1 MNNILS
7 FEKLNEYGIKNAF
20 IGKPYDFSKANANFR
35 SDIVNIL
42 DVDINKIY
50 QCTQTH
56 SDNVVIV
63 NKDDDI
69 NSDKFN
75 NVDGLITNVKGT
87 TLLIKTAD
95 CQGIFLYDPIKQVI
109 GNIHSGW
116 VGTTKKIIIKAINI
130 MVNNFGCNKED
141 IMCFFNPSINKCHFE
156 IEDDALDIFK
166 NVFGS
171 KINSFLD
178 IGKIKD
184 NKQKYYLD
192 LVGLNKQILL
202 DYDINN
208 NNIYIQDICTYCDN
222 NYHSYRKTKTTL
234 RNGCIISL

>member
-20 IGKPYDFSKANANFR
+20 IGKPYDFSETNIGFRNDIANTLN
-35 SDIVNIL
+35 
-42 DVDINKIY
+42 VDINKIY
-50 QCTQTH
+50 QCNQTH

-63 NKDDDI
+63 NENDDI
-69 NSDKFN
+69 NSDKFS

-87 TLLIKTAD
+87 TLMIKTAD
-95 CQGIFLYDPIKQVI
+95 CQGIFLYDPMKQVI

-116 VGTTKKIIIKAINI
+116 VGTTKKIIIKAIDI
-130 MVNNFGCNKED
+130 MVNNFGCHKEN

-156 IEDDALDIFK
+156 IEDDTLDIFK

-171 KINSFLD
+171 KIDAFLN
-178 IGKIKD
+178 ISKIKD

-202 DYDINN
+202 DYGIKE
-208 NNIYIQDICTYCDN
+208 NNIYIQNICTYCN
-222 NYHSYRKTKTTL
+222 HNYHSYRRDKTTL
-234 RNGCIISL
+234 RNGCVISL